1 MGWLWKGSAST
12 SKQREL
18 LRDFGADEIAA
29 TSIEYALIAVVLAGC
44 LFIALPLMTLE
55 LAETIGAVTGW
66 FQAILAG

>member
-1 MGWLWKGSAST
+1 MGWLSKGSAST

-18 LRDFGADEIAA
+18 LKDFGADETAA

-55 LAETIGAVTGW
+55 LSETFLAITGW
-66 FQAILAG
+66 FQTILAG